1 MRASSPSWSVQA
13 LKMKVVHSIA
23 EMRGLRR
30 KLEGSVGFVPTM
42 GYLHEGHLALVRRAR
57 AENQNVVVSIFVN
70 PTQFDVAEDL
80 ETYPRDLERDLE
92 LLEREKVDIVFV
104 PTVAE
109 MYPQGFGTWVEVKR
123 VTERL
128 EGAFRPGHFR
138 GVATVV
144 AKLFDIVAPH
154 RAYFGE
160 KDAQQAVVL
169 KRMVSD
175 LNMNL
180 ELVTVSTVREDG
192 GLALSS
198 RNIHLSPEERQAALV
213 LWRALQLAQRLWADG
228 ERKGEVIRHQV
239 MALIQSEP
247 LAEIDYVSVAD
258 AETLEELE
266 EIDRPALVLLAVKI
280 GKTRLIDSIRLN

>member
-1 MRASSPSWSVQA
+1 
-13 LKMKVVHSIA
+13 
-23 EMRGLRR
+23 
-30 KLEGSVGFVPTM
+30 
-42 GYLHEGHLALVRRAR
+42 
-57 AENQNVVVSIFVN
+57 
-70 PTQFDVAEDL
+70 
-80 ETYPRDLERDLE
+80 
-92 LLEREKVDIVFV
+92 
-104 PTVAE
+104 
-109 MYPQGFGTWVEVKR
+109 
-123 VTERL
+123 
-128 EGAFRPGHFR
+128 
-138 GVATVV
+138 
-144 AKLFDIVAPH
+144 
-154 RAYFGE
+154 
-160 KDAQQAVVL
+160 
-169 KRMVSD
+169 
-175 LNMNL
+175 
-180 ELVTVSTVREDG
+180 VREDG